1 MGFLFSR
8 LIRNIVIAYVI
19 FSGIQ
24 YLLRWKTYNI
34 SPKEFRNIASK
45 AQGADNVAS
54 AVSRLTTDL
63 RRTYGPAIA
72 AETSWVALSL
82 GGLPLKALFLHA
94 SLTEFIGV
102 IGTPFPTSGRV
113 GMHWSN
119 STCTVLTGSVARL
132 SDVGHMP
139 NKETFSAGGNF
150 RHGQFESHI
159 YSFGADTY
167 VVCYGKS
174 LLKHYV
180 TLNGFPH
187 IVCFNN
193 YGRGV
198 MPVSGLWAATGALA
212 NGEPFSLARLIYTYG
227 HESFNQLS
235 LALTHTFNYYKSKAT
250 GKSEL

>member
-1 MGFLFSR
+1 
-8 LIRNIVIAYVI
+8 
-19 FSGIQ
+19 
-24 YLLRWKTYNI
+24 
-34 SPKEFRNIASK
+34 
-45 AQGADNVAS
+45 
-54 AVSRLTTDL
+54 
-63 RRTYGPAIA
+63 
-72 AETSWVALSL
+72 
-82 GGLPLKALFLHA
+82 
-94 SLTEFIGV
+94 
-102 IGTPFPTSGRV
+102 
-113 GMHWSN
+113 MHWSN

-167 VVCYGKS
+167 VVC
-174 LLKHYV
+174 
-180 TLNGFPH
+180 
-187 IVCFNN
+187 